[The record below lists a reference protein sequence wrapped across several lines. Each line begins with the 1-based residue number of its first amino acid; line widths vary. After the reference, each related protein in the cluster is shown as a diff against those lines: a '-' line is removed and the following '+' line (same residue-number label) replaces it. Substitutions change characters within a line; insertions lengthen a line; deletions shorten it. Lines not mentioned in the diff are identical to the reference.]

1 MRCNVL
7 FLSACAGI
15 LFTSSIAFS
24 AQPNDSTMEKHHQKM
39 MADLK
44 LTADQKTKI
53 QALHKDMETSMKALA
68 EQMKGI
74 SEKVKAELLKDQ
86 PSKQVLDGY
95 ATQLA
100 DIQKQLL
107 QKRYNHV
114 LQVKTILT
122 KEQFSKHLSHEWMG
136 CAGMCEEM
144 GEGGHGQCM
153 GGKKGE
159 AMGKGGHHCMGG
171 EEGEEHQEKK

>member
-1 MRCNVL
+1 MKCKVL
-7 FLSACAGI
+7 FLSACTGI
-15 LFTSSIAFS
+15 LLASSIAFS

-53 QALHKDMETSMKALA
+53 QARHKEMEKTGKALFD
-68 EQMKGI
+68 QMNGI

-86 PSKQVLDGY
+86 PSKQALDGY

-107 QKRYNHV
+107 QKRYDHV

-122 KEQFSKHLSHEWMG
+122 KEQFSKHMSHECMG
-136 CAGMCEEM
+136 SMCAGMCEM
-144 GEGGHGQCM
+144 GEGGQGHCM

-159 AMGKGGHHCMGG
+159 EMGKGNHHCMGG
-171 EEGEEHQEKK
+171 EEGEEK

>member
-1 MRCNVL
+1 
-7 FLSACAGI
+7 
-15 LFTSSIAFS
+15 
-24 AQPNDSTMEKHHQKM
+24 MEKHHQKM

-53 QALHKDMETSMKALA
+53 QALHKDFETSAKALA

-74 SEKVKAELLKDQ
+74 DEKVKAELLKDQ

-100 DIQKQLL
+100 DIQKLLL
-107 QKRYNHV
+107 QKKYDHV

-122 KEQFSKHLSHEWMG
+122 KEQFSKHISHEWMG
-136 CAGMCEEM
+136 CAGMCQVM
-144 GEGGHGQCM
+144 GEGGHGNEKGESMEKGGPHHM
-153 GGKKGE
+153 GGG
-159 AMGKGGHHCMGG
+159 
-171 EEGEEHQEKK
+171 EGEEHEEKK